1 MPGTVADAL
10 ALRSRFRLR
19 HVGRAQAANLA
30 LLLPDE
36 EAVEDLALAV
46 QTFVAPGSSA
56 VVCIFENNV
65 LWASMIITV
74 DESGEAASVSTL
86 DSAAARVGGDMTKT
100 AGEAVNWVQAHYG
113 PCSLG
118 FFIDREHAQALL
130 LASDKAASVRM
141 ASAAG
146 RLVLSPIPP
155 NLAIAL
161 A

>member
-10 ALRSRFRLR
+10 ALGSRFRLR
-19 HVGRAQAANLA
+19 NVRGAQGANLA
-30 LLLPDE
+30 LLLQDE

-46 QTFVAPGSSA
+46 RTFVAAGSSA

-65 LWASMIITV
+65 LWASMVITV
-74 DESGEAASVSTL
+74 DEPGGAASVSTL
-86 DSAAARVGGDMTKT
+86 DSAAARVSGEKTKA

-118 FFIDREHAQALL
+118 FFVDREHAQALL
-130 LASDKAASVRM
+130 QASDKAASVRT

-146 RLVLSPIPP
+146 GLVLSPVPP
-155 NLAIAL
+155 DLAIAL